1 MGAKDQHCVKNLVR
15 IQPIQPCL
23 ILFVCLFFALKTLDN
38 ASGLFEFKSK
48 SNQIRFSS
56 SITRGVVAP
65 SPEPED
71 HVLSVR
77 AFELSSFPLAQNF
90 ENDPSE
96 KMTPKINTYNNY
108 YLGWLGILD
117 TTADYSDSDK
127 KR

>member
-65 SPEPED
+65 SPEPEG
-71 HVLSVR
+71 H
-77 AFELSSFPLAQNF
+77 
-90 ENDPSE
+90 E